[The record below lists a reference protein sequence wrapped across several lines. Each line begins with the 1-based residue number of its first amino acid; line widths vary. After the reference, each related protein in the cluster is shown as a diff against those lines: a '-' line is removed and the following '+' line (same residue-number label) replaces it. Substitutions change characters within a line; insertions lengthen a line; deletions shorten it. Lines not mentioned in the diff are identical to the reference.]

1 MLRGPIAPRVLL
13 FALPL
18 ALSSIVQQL
27 IYSTNIAVVGHWGSS
42 ADMAAVGSNSPV
54 VNLIINLFVGL
65 SLGSGVVVA
74 NLIGQRDH
82 EGLRRAVHTTA
93 GVALA
98 AGGLLTI
105 VGVALARPILTAMG
119 TPPEV
124 MEAARGYLVVFFA
137 GAPFLMVYNFGS
149 AVLRSL
155 GDSKRPLLCLLAGG
169 VINIPLNIFFVASLH
184 LGASGVALATNFAN
198 AVAAVLVT
206 RYLCREPAPYTLH
219 LRAIAINAR
228 QLLKIVQIGIP
239 AGLQGVV
246 FSLSNIVIQSAIN
259 GHGPDAMAGST
270 ISHVFEQ
277 LCYFVMSAFCAACV
291 TFVAQN
297 YGAHQLERCRRVF
310 WVCLGLGSGVSLL
323 LNVSLVCLR
332 EPIAALFTA
341 EVAVAGFAYTR
352 MQCGLAWQFLA
363 CSYEMP
369 GAAMRG
375 MGNSLLPAIIAI
387 FGTCVLRVAY
397 VLFVVGDEGSFARLI
412 AVYPLS
418 WCVTGALTLTAYFL
432 FLRRVR
438 GRLHA

>member
-1 MLRGPIAPRVLL
+1 MLSGPIAPRVLL

-54 VNLIINLFVGL
+54 VNLIINLFIGL

-74 NLIGQRDH
+74 NLIGQRDQA
-82 EGLRRAVHTTA
+82 GLRTAVHTTA

-98 AGGLLTI
+98 AGGMLTVLGI
-105 VGVALARPILTAMG
+105 GLARPILTAMG

-137 GAPFLMVYNFGS
+137 GAPFLMVYNFGA

-155 GDSKRPLLCLLAGG
+155 GDSKRPLFCLIAGG
-169 VINIPLNIFFVASLH
+169 VINIPLNIVFVAVLD

-198 AVAAVLVT
+198 ALAAALVV
-206 RYLCREPAPYTLH
+206 RYLCREPAPYTLS
-219 LRAIAINAR
+219 LKRIAINAR
-228 QLLKIVQIGIP
+228 QLGKIVKIGIP

-259 GHGPDAMAGST
+259 GHGPEAMAGST

-297 YGAHQLERCRRVF
+297 YGAHQLARCRRVF
-310 WVCLGLGSGVSLL
+310 WVCLGLAAGVSLT
-323 LNVSLVCLR
+323 LNLGLVALR
-332 EPIAALFTA
+332 APIASLFTA
-341 EVAVAGFAYTR
+341 EAAVAAYAYTR

-363 CSYEMP
+363 CSYEVP

-375 MGNSLLPAIIAI
+375 MGNSLLPALIAI
-387 FGTCVLRVAY
+387 FGTCVLRIVYVVA
-397 VLFVVGDEGSFARLI
+397 FVGADGSFGQLI
-412 AVYPLS
+412 AVYPVS
-418 WCVTGALTLTAYFL
+418 WTATGLLTLTAYWL
-432 FLRRVR
+432 LMRRAGATV
-438 GRLHA
+438 A